1 MMRLELRLDV
11 RSLRRWHVSLLHR
24 LAALP
29 DVAIEVD
36 PILGQTSLPSSAEL
50 LFQLETLLYGLP
62 RDGPVARVSQSALSP
77 FSGSVQPADLTLDLC
92 GDVADGK
99 ARIWRLLFDGAAGE
113 TALFGTVLEGRVPH
127 AEIVEGNIVIAAA
140 RLGTEHGDIALASF
154 EDALARVSTLIVG
167 AIKGCASRSLPKLP
181 DEAAKPAFP
190 IVPSASHLAVVAAKR
205 VARRITQQLYRL
217 CFNAPHWRVGWR
229 RLDGPDLI
237 DLRGHPATGW
247 HNLPD
252 DGQRFYA
259 DPFPVL
265 HQGVVTLFVEE
276 YEHRLGKGIISA
288 VTFGN
293 DGPIGRPRPVFE
305 QPGHLSYP
313 FVFEREG
320 QMWMIPESCSA
331 GTIDLFRAT
340 AFPGGW
346 TKEATLISD
355 VTASD
360 ATLVEHGGMWWLF
373 ATVRDEG
380 GAYSDALHLWSA
392 PDFRGPWTPH
402 PRNPVL
408 IDIASARPAGRMIL
422 RDDAL
427 LRPVQ
432 DCRRGYGTALG
443 IARVTRLDQEGFEQE
458 VESIIGPGPAW
469 PGRRLH
475 TLNSAGGLEFIDG
488 SALARRWPRKR
499 SRCKE
504 YTGMETLN
512 QPQVHDPEPSL

>member
-1 MMRLELRLDV
+1 MIRLKLLLDHRNLRQ
-11 RSLRRWHVSLLHR
+11 WHVSLLRR
-24 LAALP
+24 LASLP
-29 DVAIEVD
+29 GMAIEVG
-36 PILGQTSLPSSAEL
+36 PILEQTSLPSSAEL

-62 RDGPVARVSQSALSP
+62 HDGPAARVSKSALLP
-77 FSGSVQPADLTLDLC
+77 FEVSRQAADLTIDLS
-92 GDVADGK
+92 GAVVEDK
-99 ARIWRLLFDGAAGE
+99 ARVWHLIFDGAAGE
-113 TALFGTVLEGRVPH
+113 TALFDIVLEGRVPH

-140 RLGTEHGDIALASF
+140 RLGTEHGGIALASF
-154 EDALARVSTLIVG
+154 EDALARVSTLIV
-167 AIKGCASRSLPKLP
+167 AAVKGCASRALPMLP
-181 DEAAKPAFP
+181 DETGKPALP
-190 IVPSASHLAVVAAKR
+190 VTPAASHLAVVAAKR
-205 VARRITQQLYRL
+205 VARQIVHQLYRL
-217 CFNAPHWRVGWR
+217 CFHAPHWRVGWR

-237 DLRGHPATGW
+237 DLRSHPATGW

-252 DGQRFYA
+252 DSRRFYA
-259 DPFPVL
+259 DPFPIL
-265 HQGVVTLFVEE
+265 HQGVLTLFVEE

-293 DGPIGRPRPVFE
+293 DGPIGQLRPVLE

-331 GTIDLFRAT
+331 GTIDLFRAA

-346 TKEATLISD
+346 TKEATLVSD

-373 ATVRDEG
+373 ATVRDDG

-402 PRNPVL
+402 PHNPVL
-408 IDIASARPAGRMIL
+408 IDIASARPAGRMVM
-422 RDDAL
+422 RNNAL

-432 DCRRGYGTALG
+432 DCRQGYGAALG
-443 IARVTRLDQEGFEQE
+443 IARVTRLDQEGFKQE

-475 TLNSAGGLEFIDG
+475 TLNSAGGFEFIDG
-488 SALARRWPRKR
+488 SALAPRWFRKR
-499 SRCKE
+499 MTMRDI
-504 YTGMETLN
+504 T
-512 QPQVHDPEPSL
+512 HA